1 MQPYNNHCK
10 NPLYHRFDA
19 HVCPICGH
27 SLYEKSSTSINTAP
41 SAAKTLFLVFL
52 AVIMQISWIVF
63 VFLMLFAPFAQAI
76 PSLSAPAHIC
86 TSEGH
91 DNMLTAT
98 HDGKCPAPIHAPL
111 THHDKAC
118 LDHAA
123 GKTPSIWD
131 FEREATK
138 QNSRNRNKANHR
150 RENGKQSTIARA
162 NASSIFASD
171 LIAIS
176 IILVI

>member
-1 MQPYNNHCK
+1 MMQPYNNHCK

-131 FEREATK
+131 ILRERSNKTK
-138 QNSRNRNKANHR
+138 
-150 RENGKQSTIARA
+150 
-162 NASSIFASD
+162 
-171 LIAIS
+171 
-176 IILVI
+176 